1 MPAMSNSI
9 SPPLDETD
17 LKILSV
23 LQEDASLENQH
34 VAARVHLSP
43 AACLR
48 RIRKLREEGII
59 TRFVALVDAGRL
71 GLEVRAYAFVALE
84 NQRPSSGSQF
94 EAMIRRRPEVT
105 ECVRFSGAYDF
116 MVRVVV
122 ASMSA
127 YTEFLDKHLLPLPA
141 VRSVSTSFELGVL
154 KRTTALPVSVR
165 HSR

>member
-1 MPAMSNSI
+1 MSNSI
-9 SPPLDETD
+9 SSELDETD
-17 LKILSV
+17 LKILAV

-48 RIRKLREEGII
+48 RTRKLREDGVI
-59 TRFVALVDAGRL
+59 TGFVALVDAGRL
-71 GLEVRAYAFVALE
+71 GLAVQAYAFVALE
-84 NQRPSSGSQF
+84 NQRPSSASQF
-94 EAMIRRRPEVT
+94 EGMIRRRPEVT
-105 ECVRFSGAYDF
+105 ECVRLSGAQDF

-127 YTEFLDKHLLPLPA
+127 YTEFLDRHLLPLPA

-154 KRTTALPVSVR
+154 KRTTAVPVAVR
-165 HSR
+165 RSG

>member
-1 MPAMSNSI
+1 MSNSI
-9 SPPLDETD
+9 SSELDETD
-17 LKILSV
+17 LKILAV

-48 RIRKLREEGII
+48 RTRKLREDSVI
-59 TRFVALVDAGRL
+59 TGFVALVDAGRL
-71 GLEVRAYAFVALE
+71 GLAVQAYAFVALE
-84 NQRPSSGSQF
+84 NQRPSSASQF
-94 EAMIRRRPEVT
+94 EGMIRRRPEVT
-105 ECVRFSGAYDF
+105 ECVRLSGAQDF

-127 YTEFLDKHLLPLPA
+127 YTEFLDRHLLPLPA

-154 KRTTALPVSVR
+154 KRTTAVPVAVR
-165 HSR
+165 RSG

>member
-1 MPAMSNSI
+1 MSNSI
-9 SPPLDETD
+9 SSELDETD

-48 RIRKLREEGII
+48 RTRKLREDGVI

-71 GLEVRAYAFVALE
+71 GLEVQAYAFVALE
-84 NQRPSSGSQF
+84 NQRPSSASQF
-94 EAMIRRRPEVT
+94 EGMIRRRPEVT
-105 ECVRFSGAYDF
+105 ECVRLSGAHDF

-154 KRTTALPVSVR
+154 KRTTAVPVTV
-165 HSR
+165 SRSR